1 MMESVTKSATE
12 KKKRNIYISHV
23 VRGTK
28 LIKQVNKIKT
38 KWFRMEKK
46 GNDHKRKNNFVIRPP
61 LVLVH
66 LLRKIALTI
75 R

>member
-12 KKKRNIYISHV
+12 KKRNIYISHV

-38 KWFRMEKK
+38 KWFRMKKKGKRSQEKK
-46 GNDHKRKNNFVIRPP
+46 Q
-61 LVLVH
+61 LCY
-66 LLRKIALTI
+66 TI
-75 R
+75 